1 MFTRKHLQ
9 DINENYYIPFLDLIS
24 GIVFIL
30 MIILSTTIINIK
42 YTDVKSEESTPITK
56 ALDPIDLVKK
66 KLVKSISNY
75 LTEYNISNKILGNY
89 SHIVIYNQ
97 QIFHKGTLSLSKN
110 GKNIIKGVSESF
122 NKVLFTKKNKNDYF
136 NKHLDYI
143 KLISISIFS
152 SPKNL
157 EDTAMSKSFVFYG
170 HLVNSHSEFLTFSN
184 RHTQR
189 LIRLQDTRFIAETL
203 LNNLEKNMTDA
214 IILNFDFYYPHNEEI
229 LL

>member
-1 MFTRKHLQ
+1 
-9 DINENYYIPFLDLIS
+9 LDG
-24 GIVFIL
+24 GI
-30 MIILSTTIINIK
+30 K
-42 YTDVKSEESTPITK
+42 
-56 ALDPIDLVKK
+56 
-66 KLVKSISNY
+66 
-75 LTEYNISNKILGNY
+75 YNISNKILGNY